1 MERRNAPRL
10 ALRFKVLFSPAGQ
23 EEQVAGSGTT
33 ENVSAGGLYFRTRDW
48 QLLAKGETIGL
59 TVSGL
64 SQYDHG
70 PLFRVLKGQG
80 TVLRL
85 DAAESPESRRTDPG
99 VAVRFREPLHVEGA
113 VPPA

>member
-1 MERRNAPRL
+1 MERRCTPRL
-10 ALRFKVLFSPAGQ
+10 ALELSVAFSPAGR
-23 EEQVAGSGTT
+23 EGQVAGSGLT

-48 QLLAKGETIGL
+48 RLLAKGETVAL

-70 PLFRVLKGQG
+70 PLFRRLKGQA

-85 DAAESPESRRTDPG
+85 DAAEPLSGQRAEPG
-99 VAVRFREPLHVEGA
+99 VAVSFSEPLHIEVG
-113 VPPA
+113 VPYA